1 MPDVVH
7 SLRKRLLLL
16 LFAAIAIFATVQGIG
31 AYRGALQQADAMFD
45 YHLQQ
50 VAHAMPRGMDP
61 RTLPGVGAEDEEDD
75 LLVQIWGPDGVQL
88 FRSPRSALPKSG
100 VLGFSDVMV
109 QGTAY
114 RVYTVQT
121 AVQTVQIAQDVSA
134 RNARARAIAARAVL
148 PVVLMAPL
156 LMLVVWWVVSR
167 SLAPVERARRQ
178 VAGRAADDLS
188 PLAVDGLPDE
198 VRPLVQELNGLFAR
212 VASAFEAQQQFVANA
227 AHELRSPLA
236 ALKLQAQALR
246 THSGD
251 ICGNTTGAN
260 TVGAH
265 TTGTSATGMNTTG
278 ANSTDTAARDVAVT
292 RLNQG
297 IDRAIRLVEQLLALA
312 RAEDAAQPAGTTR
325 VDLQD
330 VMRMAVGDALPQ
342 AQARGID
349 LGLAPGAYTGALT
362 VRGDAEALRMMLRN
376 LIDNAVK
383 YSPTPGQVDVD
394 LLLDGAVAVLA
405 VEDSGPGIAPA
416 ERERV
421 FDRFYRAP
429 DAAAQASGSGLG
441 LSIVRAIAQ
450 RHGATLALVSGHRLS
465 GLRVEARFAPQA
477 QAPAPST
484 PPAMTRA
491 SVDAGSSPA

>member
-1 MPDVVH
+1 MSTATAATPDIGH

-61 RTLPGVGAEDEEDD
+61 RSLPGVAADDEGDD

-88 FRSPRSALPKSG
+88 FRSPRSALPQSG
-100 VLGFSDVMV
+100 VLGFSDVVV

-188 PLAVDGLPDE
+188 PLTVAGLPDE

-246 THSGD
+246 THSSD
-251 ICGNTTGAN
+251 STGAN
-260 TVGAH
+260 GAD
-265 TTGTSATGMNTTG
+265 
-278 ANSTDTAARDVAVT
+278 ANSADPAARDVAVT

-312 RAEDAAQPAGTTR
+312 RAEDAAQPDRKASI
-325 VDLQD
+325 DLQE
-330 VMRMAVGDALPQ
+330 VVRLAVGDLLPN
-342 AQARGID
+342 AQAAGID
-349 LGLAPGAYTGALT
+349 LGLAPGAATGPVL
-362 VRGDAEALRMMLRN
+362 VRGDAQDLRMLLRN

-383 YSPTPGQVDVD
+383 YSPSPGQVDVD
-394 LLLDGAVAVLA
+394 LRLEGGAAVLA

-416 ERERV
+416 ERDRV
-421 FDRFYRAP
+421 FDRFYRA
-429 DAAAQASGSGLG
+429 ASATTLATGSGLG

-450 RHGATLALVSGHRLS
+450 RHGAVLRLDNGHRLK
-465 GLRVEARFAPQA
+465 GLRVEARFAPMA
-477 QAPAPST
+477 DSA
-484 PPAMTRA
+484 
-491 SVDAGSSPA
+491 

>member
-1 MPDVVH
+1 MSTATAATPDIAH

-16 LFAAIAIFATVQGIG
+16 LFATIAIFAIVQGIG

-50 VAHAMPRGMDP
+50 MARAMPRGIDP
-61 RTLPGVGAEDEEDD
+61 RSLPGVAADDEGDD

-88 FRSPRSALPKSG
+88 FRSPRSALPQGG

-121 AVQTVQIAQDVSA
+121 AVQTVQIAQDLSA
-134 RNARARAIAARAVL
+134 RNARARAIATRAVL

-188 PLAVDGLPDE
+188 PLTVADLPDE

-212 VASAFEAQQQFVANA
+212 VASALEAQQQFVANA

-246 THSGD
+246 TNAGPHTEPGSE
-251 ICGNTTGAN
+251 GA
-260 TVGAH
+260 T
-265 TTGTSATGMNTTG
+265 
-278 ANSTDTAARDVAVT
+278 RDVALT

-312 RAEDAAQPAGTTR
+312 RAEDAAQRGR
-325 VDLQD
+325 KGGIDLQE
-330 VMRMAVGDALPQ
+330 VVRLTVGDVLPQ
-342 AQARGID
+342 AQAAGID
-349 LGLAPGAYTGALT
+349 IGLAPGAATGP
-362 VRGDAEALRMMLRN
+362 VHVSGDAQDLRMLLRN

-383 YSPTPGQVDVD
+383 YSPSPGQVDVD
-394 LLLDGAVAVLA
+394 LRIEGGVAVLA
-405 VEDSGPGIAPA
+405 VEDSGSGIAPA
-416 ERERV
+416 ERDRV
-421 FDRFYRAP
+421 FDRFYRA
-429 DAAAQASGSGLG
+429 ASATTLATGSGLG

-450 RHGATLALVSGHRLS
+450 RHGAVLRLDSGHRLK
-465 GLRVEARFAPQA
+465 GLRVEARFAPVA
-477 QAPAPST
+477 E
-484 PPAMTRA
+484 
-491 SVDAGSSPA
+491 SP

>member
-1 MPDVVH
+1 MTAPAQQHPAAGASAAAAPSAASDVVH

-16 LFAAIAIFATVQGIG
+16 LFAAIAIFATVQGVG
-31 AYRGALQQADAMFD
+31 AYRGALQLADAMFD

-61 RTLPGVGAEDEEDD
+61 RALPGVGADDLEDD

-88 FRSPRSALPKSG
+88 FRSPRSALPQSG
-100 VLGFSDVMV
+100 VLGFSDVKV
-109 QGTAY
+109 LDTAY

-121 AVQTVQIAQDVSA
+121 AMQTVQIAQDMSA

-188 PLAVDGLPDE
+188 PLEVAGLPDE

-236 ALKLQAQALR
+236 ALKLHAQALR
-246 THSGD
+246 ANGIREASG
-251 ICGNTTGAN
+251 A
-260 TVGAH
+260 
-265 TTGTSATGMNTTG
+265 SATDAASGNNPPDDAG
-278 ANSTDTAARDVAVT
+278 TAASTITNPDTPAREIAVT

-297 IDRAIRLVEQLLALA
+297 IDRAIHLVEQLLALA
-312 RAEDAAQPAGTTR
+312 RAEDTAQQPVGKAGTI
-325 VDLQD
+325 DLQN
-330 VMRMAVGDALPQ
+330 VVRLAVGDVLPL

-349 LGLAPGAYTGALT
+349 LGLAPGAATAELK

-376 LIDNAVK
+376 LLDNAVK
-383 YSPTPGQVDVD
+383 YSPCPGQVDVD
-394 LLLDGAVAVLA
+394 LQEDAQGAAVLA
-405 VEDSGPGIAPA
+405 VEDSGPGIRPD
-416 ERERV
+416 ERELV
-421 FDRFYRAP
+421 FDRFYRSP
-429 DAAAQASGSGLG
+429 EAAAHATGSGLG
-441 LSIVRAIAQ
+441 LSIVRAIAL
-450 RHGATLALVSGHRLS
+450 RHGASLNLTSGTRLH
-465 GLRVEARFAPQA
+465 GLRAEVRF
-477 QAPAPST
+477 
-484 PPAMTRA
+484 
-491 SVDAGSSPA
+491 SPA